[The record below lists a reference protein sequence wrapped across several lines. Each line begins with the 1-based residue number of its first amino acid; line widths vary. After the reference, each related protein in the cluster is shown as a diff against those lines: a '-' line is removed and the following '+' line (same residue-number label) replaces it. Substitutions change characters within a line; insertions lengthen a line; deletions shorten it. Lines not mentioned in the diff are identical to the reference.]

1 MHEIQAEERGL
12 LIEKNEHQPGN
23 TTKASLNFVKKPT
36 RTVQNLVVILSKKS
50 RQVLARGAYIPKTLA
65 SLKSTHD
72 GSNRTQ

>member
-50 RQVLARGAYIPKTLA
+50 RQVLARGACIPKTLA